1 MKNKIII
8 PVILP
13 ILLTIALGCSAI
25 DSTEKPIS
33 GTNAV
38 NSNSTANKTLADQ
51 AIETAVGSEKIG
63 VPECD
68 DLLENLAAFSH
79 SPDDSYVTKAARQ
92 YALNKIRESI
102 KKSIEENK
110 NDKTQM
116 AKECKEYR
124 AQLEKFKTQE
134 AANQK

>member
-1 MKNKIII
+1 MKNKIIV
-8 PVILP
+8 PVVLL
-13 ILLTIALGCSAI
+13 ILLTIALGCGAF
-25 DSTEKPIS
+25 DSVEKPL
-33 GTNAV
+33 NRA
-38 NSNSTANKTLADQ
+38 NSNVAANKTLADQ
-51 AIETAVGSEKIG
+51 AIETAVGVEKIG

-68 DLLENLAAFSH
+68 DLLESLAEFSN

-92 YALNKIRESI
+92 YALNKIRENI
-102 KKSIEENK
+102 KRSVEENK

-134 AANQK
+134 VANQK